1 VAEKNTFACSG
12 RVQQVVELAVL
23 LFAVVVP
30 WATTKKSL
38 PPPSFFKLCIVSSRR
53 LAGMLMPT

>member
-1 VAEKNTFACSG
+1 VAEKNTFACRG
-12 RVQQVVELAVL
+12 RVQQVVELAVLL

-38 PPPSFFKLCIVSSRR
+38 PPPSFFKL
-53 LAGMLMPT
+53 